1 MNGDQIIIRRISGGV
16 IVFETTNG
24 IYRLSPED
32 LRNILFYGRRVPI
45 IREDDD
51 AESMAIVYGKR
62 PGSTGPRRIVFLTAT
77 RSFSITDLSFIS
89 VVKGKWASAS
99 MVSDSPQA
107 ADHVA

>member
-1 MNGDQIIIRRISGGV
+1 MTGDQIIIRRSTGGS
-16 IVFETTNG
+16 IVFEAPDGN
-24 IYRLSPED
+24 YRLSPED
-32 LRNILFYGRRVPI
+32 LRNILFYGRRIPVV
-45 IREDDD
+45 RDDDD

-77 RSFSITDLSFIS
+77 RSFSIPDTSFIS

-99 MVSDSPQA
+99 MVSDSQQA